1 MCEIKCWT
9 IRDVKQATSANDSN
23 QIKELIENN
32 GIKPFF
38 GCFYSSGFQ
47 RCLQQH
53 FFYIVFFYLLYF
65 EEQTFSAMKDNDFN
79 QALKCHSLGMWLLN
93 ASEEEQHHPHKPA
106 GQPRREETSVCGA
119 LIQHPDTEILQLPS
133 QRSSPT
139 RPCFH
144 SLYI

>member
-9 IRDVKQATSANDSN
+9 IRDVKQATSANDLN

-47 RCLQQH
+47 HCLQQH
-53 FFYIVFFYLLYF
+53 FLCWVVFFFNLLYF
-65 EEQTFSAMKDNDFN
+65 EEQTFFAMKANDFN
-79 QALKCHSLGMWLLN
+79 QALKCHSLGMWMLN
-93 ASEEEQHHPHKPA
+93 ASEEEKHHQHKPA
-106 GQPRREETSVCGA
+106 GQPLSEAASVCGA

-133 QRSSPT
+133 Q
-139 RPCFH
+139 
-144 SLYI
+144 

>member
-9 IRDVKQATSANDSN
+9 IRDVKQATSANDLN

-47 RCLQQH
+47 HCLQRH
-53 FFYIVFFYLLYF
+53 FLFYLLYF

-93 ASEEEQHHPHKPA
+93 ASEEEKLHQHKQQGSH
-106 GQPRREETSVCGA
+106 GVRQPQCVE
-119 LIQHPDTEILQLPS
+119 L
-133 QRSSPT
+133 
-139 RPCFH
+139 
-144 SLYI
+144 